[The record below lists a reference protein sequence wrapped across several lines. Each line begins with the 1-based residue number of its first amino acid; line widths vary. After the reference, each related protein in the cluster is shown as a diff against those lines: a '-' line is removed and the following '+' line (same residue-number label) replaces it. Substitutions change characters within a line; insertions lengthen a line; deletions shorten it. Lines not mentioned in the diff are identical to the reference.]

1 MIWGYPDVGDGNEV
15 SGLLED
21 GKLVLEVR
29 GLFVEGVSF
38 SRFGMCLLIA
48 VSLLLCF
55 SAFPGFFACL
65 LLLLLLLRL
74 LLLLLF
80 RSFFASLVLCFS
92 GFLFSQA
99 SLGKPTQINPKHS
112 ETNPT

>member
-1 MIWGYPDVGDGNEV
+1 M
-15 SGLLED
+15 
-21 GKLVLEVR
+21 VLEVR

-55 SAFPGFFACL
+55 SAFPGFFAC
-65 LLLLLLLRL
+65 LLLLLLRL